1 MCDIPNKESTRR
13 ACLNILSTFS
23 SPSIYEVNKI
33 AQSNGTFSK
42 KNKVQI
48 KNPKTTKSKQ
58 KEVLNDE
65 KKIDDYIDIAVKSY
79 SLPEQAATKF
89 KRFLSFG
96 CILFSADI
104 NAAIDA
110 LSSAIQKMRANDNTK
125 NDPRRSKRYDDISR
139 SIRSLRNLIDAVK
152 LLGIEPLVSIQNKN
166 LTKNPEDSTTTQIS
180 SPAFFCL
187 DLGLRQRRK
196 NIHGHLLYQAFIVPD
211 IVLNDKGNNG
221 EIDSNPSAIQGI
233 KVAEGGRYGK

>member
-1 MCDIPNKESTRR
+1 MERFQRRIKYKLKIPKQQNLNKRK
-13 ACLNILSTFS
+13 FS
-23 SPSIYEVNKI
+23 VMK
-33 AQSNGTFSK
+33 
-42 KNKVQI
+42 
-48 KNPKTTKSKQ
+48 
-58 KEVLNDE
+58 

-79 SLPEQAATKF
+79 SLPEQAAIKF

-96 CILFSADI
+96 CILFSSDI